1 MSARTFAY
9 WATTAVTV
17 FMLLS
22 GGLAYLLRA
31 DFAVAGVTALGY
43 PAYVVTILGIWKLL
57 AVPALLTPRV
67 GRLREWA
74 YAGIMFDLTGAA
86 ASHLAVG
93 NPAWHLVM
101 IGALLVA
108 AFTSRALAPTDR
120 PAADSTP
127 HARARPAHS

>member
-1 MSARTFAY
+1 MSARKFAY
-9 WATTAVTV
+9 WATTAITV

-57 AVPALLTPRV
+57 AVPALLIARV

-93 NPAWHLVM
+93 NPAWHQVM

-108 AFTSRALAPTDR
+108 AFASRALRPTDR
-120 PAADSTP
+120 AAAALTP
-127 HARARPAHS
+127 HAPARPAHP

>member
-1 MSARTFAY
+1 MSTRTLGY
-9 WATTAVTV
+9 WLATGVTV

-43 PAYVVTILGIWKLL
+43 PAYVVTILGAWKLL
-57 AVPALLTPRV
+57 AVPALLVP
-67 GRLREWA
+67 GFDRLREWA
-74 YAGIMFDLTGAA
+74 YAGVMFDLTGAA

-93 NPAWHLVM
+93 DPVWHQVV

-108 AFTSRALAPTDR
+108 AFASRALR
-120 PAADSTP
+120 PAARAAVEP
-127 HARARPAHS
+127 ALRVRARPAR

>member
-9 WATTAVTV
+9 WAATAITV

-22 GGLAYLLRA
+22 GGIAYLLRA

-57 AVPALLTPRV
+57 AVSALLIPRA

-93 NPAWHLVM
+93 NPAWHQAT

-108 AFTSRALAPTDR
+108 AFASRALHPADR
-120 PAADSTP
+120 AAADPTP
-127 HARARPAHS
+127 RVHARPVHP

>member
-9 WATTAVTV
+9 WATTAITV

-108 AFTSRALAPTDR
+108 AFTSRALHPTDR
-120 PAADSTP
+120 AVADPTP
-127 HARARPAHS
+127 RAPARPVHP

>member
-9 WATTAVTV
+9 WATTAITV

-57 AVPALLTPRV
+57 AVPALLAPRV

-74 YAGIMFDLTGAA
+74 YAGIMFDLTGAT

-93 NPAWHLVM
+93 NPAWHQVM

-108 AFTSRALAPTDR
+108 AFTSRALRPTDR
-120 PAADSTP
+120 AAADPTP
-127 HARARPAHS
+127 HVPARPAHP

>member
-86 ASHLAVG
+86 ASHVAVG
-93 NPAWHLVM
+93 NPAWHQVT

-108 AFTSRALAPTDR
+108 AFTSWALAPTDR
-120 PAADSTP
+120 AAADSSP

>member
-1 MSARTFAY
+1 MSARTLAY
-9 WATTAVTV
+9 WASTAVTL

-31 DFAVAGVTALGY
+31 EFAVAGVTALGY

-57 AVPALLTPRV
+57 AVPALLIPRF

-74 YAGIMFDLTGAA
+74 YAGIVFDLTGAA

-93 NPAWHLVM
+93 NPAYHQVV

-108 AFTSRALAPTDR
+108 AFASRALHPTDR
-120 PAADSTP
+120 AAADPTP
-127 HARARPAHS
+127 RAHARPVHP

>member
-9 WATTAVTV
+9 WATTAITV

-43 PAYVVTILGIWKLL
+43 PTYVVTILGIWKLL
-57 AVPALLTPRV
+57 AVPALLVPRV

-74 YAGIMFDLTGAA
+74 YAGIVFDLTGAA

-93 NPAWHLVM
+93 NPAWHQVT
-101 IGALLVA
+101 IGVLLAA
-108 AFTSRALAPTDR
+108 AFASRALHPTDR
-120 PAADSTP
+120 GAAVPTP
-127 HARARPAHS
+127 LAAARPAHP